1 LKIIIR
7 IESKSLKGKQLSKLA
22 IKEGIFLLDNICIL
36 YTIVAVIAIRSFA
49 VRKKP
54 IEHHQTLREKILET
68 IRDAILRGSLKPGE
82 RVSEPELAERF
93 GISRTPIREA
103 FRQLESEGYLQ
114 VIPRKGAVVA
124 SLSERDV
131 EEFYAVKTILEGFAA
146 RLAAEKMSAKD
157 IEKLEA
163 INEKL
168 HKLAEEGDVKNF
180 FKVHDEFHEIFI
192 KAAGNEKLLEL
203 INQLIR
209 RFKRLRLAS
218 LAQPGRMNVSVKEH
232 DQLIEAF
239 KRHDGKSAD
248 SLVRHTAT
256 IGAAALIESL
266 SEEMDQA
273 KHLEDLVDQ

>member
-1 LKIIIR
+1 M
-7 IESKSLKGKQLSKLA
+7 
-22 IKEGIFLLDNICIL
+22 
-36 YTIVAVIAIRSFA
+36 
-49 VRKKP
+49 RKKP
-54 IEHHQTLREKILET
+54 IERHQTLREKILET

-124 SLSERDV
+124 SLSARDV
-131 EEFYAVKTILEGFAA
+131 EEFYAIKIILEGFAA
-146 RLAAEKMSAKD
+146 RMAAEKMSMRD

-163 INEKL
+163 INDKL
-168 HKLAEEGDVKNF
+168 KKLADEEDVKNF
-180 FKVHDEFHEIFI
+180 FKIHDEFHEVFI

-203 INQLIR
+203 INQLIM

-218 LAQPGRMNVSVKEH
+218 LSQPGRMNVSVQEH
-232 DQLIEAF
+232 EQLIEAF
-239 KRHDGKSAD
+239 KRHDGKTAD

-256 IGAAALIESL
+256 LGAKALIAGL
-266 SEEMDQA
+266 SEDTERT
-273 KHLEDLVDQ
+273 KELEELIRH